1 VLEDRELVDV
11 VVDGDAEPLGVL
23 ELVEVE
29 VEVGE
34 LEELEL
40 CGAPGCGGT
49 TK

>member
-1 VLEDRELVDV
+1 VLEDLELVDV

-23 ELVEVE
+23 ELVEV
-29 VEVGE
+29 GE

-40 CGAPGCGGT
+40 CEAPDCGGT